1 MEKKVI
7 VINGTGGSGKDT
19 FVEFCSEFIKI
30 INISSVD
37 KVKEAAKIL
46 VGWDGSKDEISR
58 KLLVDLK
65 QLSIEYNDYPTIYI
79 QEQYDNFIKSNFNI
93 LFIHIREINEI
104 KKIKDLLK
112 AKTLLIRNPRVS
124 LITSNNSD
132 KNVYNYT
139 YDYII
144 ENDGTLDDLRKKAKD
159 FIMNI

>member
-1 MEKKVI
+1 MEKLFVGKI
-7 VINGTGGSGKDT
+7 VTTHGIKG
-19 FVEFCSEFIKI
+19 EIKI
-30 INISSVD
+30 LSGFQFKNKVFCVGNKLIIDD
-37 KVKEAAKIL
+37 KEIRAKWLEFKENELI
-46 VGWDGSKDEISR
+46 
-58 KLLVDLK
+58 
-65 QLSIEYNDYPTIYI
+65 
-79 QEQYDNFIKSNFNI
+79 NFITTTT
-93 LFIHIREINEI
+93 NEI